1 MYGFFRFVAFLLAVG
16 LLAVVGI
23 SIYNAGVSAGI
34 AADAGVLPPFVG
46 QPWGTGWDG
55 GFFGFVFG
63 LFFLFLFFGL
73 IFGLFRAAFGWGHGG
88 RHHGW
93 RGHHGYRGYGHGYR
107 GYGPADMPDQE
118 KGPDQRREPRD
129 AFEAWHRELH
139 DEESGTPDTP
149 VGSAKPEPP
158 ATST

>member
-34 AADAGVLPPFVG
+34 ASDAGVLPPYVG

-55 GFFGFVFG
+55 GFFGFILG

-93 RGHHGYRGYGHGYR
+93 GGHHDYRHGR
-107 GYGPADMPDQE
+107 YGPDRS
-118 KGPDQRREPRD
+118 GRRD
-129 AFEAWHRELH
+129 YFEEWHRELH
-139 DEESGTPDTP
+139 GEGSGTPDTP
-149 VGSAKPEPP
+149 DGSATPERP
-158 ATST
+158 APST

>member
-34 AADAGVLPPFVG
+34 AADAGVLPPYVG

-93 RGHHGYRGYGHGYR
+93 GNHHEYRHGR
-107 GYGPADMPDQE
+107 YGP
-118 KGPDQRREPRD
+118 GRGGRRD
-129 AFEAWHRELH
+129 YFEEWHRELH
-139 DEESGTPDTP
+139 GEGSGAPDAPT
-149 VGSAKPEPP
+149 GSTEPERP

>member
-34 AADAGVLPPFVG
+34 ASDAGVIPPYVG

-55 GFFGFVFG
+55 GFFGFIFG

-73 IFGLFRAAFGWGHGG
+73 IFGLFRAAFGWGHHG
-88 RHHGW
+88 RHHWG
-93 RGHHGYRGYGHGYR
+93 GYGEYRHGR
-107 GYGPADMPDQE
+107 D
-118 KGPDQRREPRD
+118 GPDHGGRRD
-129 AFEAWHRELH
+129 SFEEWHRELH
-139 DEESGTPDTP
+139 GGEPAAPGTPE
-149 VGSAKPEPP
+149 GSAKPDPT
-158 ATST
+158 AGQTT